1 MPVTLRTPSP
11 ERQAERALL
20 HAGGRASAWH
30 NFGLWP
36 AADYASACE
45 ALGVMVGTA
54 AGLQA
59 HWRVLSVG
67 VGDGAELDLWRSRW
81 GCSDVHSTDAAG
93 PVGGESPQ
101 SGGPDGLFD
110 AILCVD
116 AAYHFSPRQ
125 AWLEACRARLKP
137 GGRLVYTDLSLA
149 PRWPTPL
156 VQGLLVPVL
165 APAAV
170 RSHQL
175 LHPDRQ
181 IERLHRAGFDQA
193 HWQDLSASVLDGFV
207 AFAERQQ
214 RWLAQ
219 EGLAAPQ
226 TAPTAWRRVAVT
238 AQGLRWLRRW
248 RALGLGY
255 GLLSAQVRDHSAP
268 TDSAACNADH
278 TADSSNGMPGAA

>member
-81 GCSDVHSTDAAG
+81 GCGELHSTDGPMPVAAG
-93 PVGGESPQ
+93 PEPAN
-101 SGGPDGLFD
+101 GPDDRFD

-149 PRWPTPL
+149 PPHWPRPL
-156 VQGLLVPVL
+156 VQGLLAPAL

-170 RSHQL
+170 RSHEL
-175 LHPDRQ
+175 LHPEGQ
-181 IERLHRAGFDQA
+181 IERLRRAGFEQA
-193 HWQDLSASVLDGFV
+193 RWQDLSTPVLDGF
-207 AFAERQQ
+207 ATFAQRQQ
-214 RWLAQ
+214 RWLTAN
-219 EGLAAPQ
+219 GMAA
-226 TAPTAWRRVAVT
+226 APTAWRRVAVT